1 MHADKAR
8 RKESVA
14 NTLTSAK
21 NDIEHFFSN
30 GEKEKF
36 CFLLYKKCVSGLT
49 LHTKAQIEKYLFG
62 ELIFF
67 FFFKLPI
74 SCQLG

>member
-30 GEKEKF
+30 GEREKF

-67 FFFKLPI
+67 FFLNY
-74 SCQLG
+74 LLVAN